1 MLNVR
6 RSPTMITLTAGG
18 VLLIAVVALL
28 ATCSIG
34 KPTSSPA
41 PGPLRTVQP
50 GNGSSSVVA
59 PPSGSAPAPS
69 TSSRPA
75 PPPAGARWVPAP
87 GTTWQWQLNGS
98 VDVDVNAQVFDVDG
112 FTTSAA
118 TVRELHD
125 RGRKVICYVEV
136 GSAENSRSDYAA
148 WPEEVLG
155 KTNGWE
161 GERWVDIRNPEK
173 LRPVITARFDM
184 CREKG
189 FDGIEPDLMD
199 AFGNDT
205 GFPITAQHQLTFN
218 RWVADLAHAR
228 GLSVGLKN
236 DVEQVPQLVDHFEF
250 AGNEDCAEYDECDGL
265 KPFIDAGKAVF
276 HAEYAV
282 SPTSYCPMSTSL
294 GLSSIGKE
302 LELDAART
310 TC

>member
-1 MLNVR
+1 M
-6 RSPTMITLTAGG
+6 
-18 VLLIAVVALL
+18 
-28 ATCSIG
+28 
-34 KPTSSPA
+34 
-41 PGPLRTVQP
+41 
-50 GNGSSSVVA
+50 
-59 PPSGSAPAPS
+59 
-69 TSSRPA
+69 
-75 PPPAGARWVPAP
+75 
-87 GTTWQWQLNGS
+87 
-98 VDVDVNAQVFDVDG
+98 DG
-112 FTTSAA
+112 FSTSAA
-118 TVRELHD
+118 TVRELHN

-136 GSAENSRSDYAA
+136 GSAENFRSDYTA
-148 WPEEVLG
+148 WPQEVLG

-173 LRPVITARFDM
+173 LRPVIAARFDM
-184 CREKG
+184 CRDKG

-205 GFPITAQHQLTFN
+205 GFPITARHQLTFN

-250 AGNEDCAEYDECDGL
+250 AINEECAAYDECDGL

-276 HAEYAV
+276 HAEYAE
-282 SPTSYCPMSTSL
+282 SPNAYCPMSKSL